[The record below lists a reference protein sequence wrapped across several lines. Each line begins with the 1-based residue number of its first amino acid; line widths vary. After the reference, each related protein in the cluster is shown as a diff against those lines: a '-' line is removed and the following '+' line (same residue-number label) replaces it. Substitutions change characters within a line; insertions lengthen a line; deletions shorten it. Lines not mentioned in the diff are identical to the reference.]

1 MLARR
6 KVLLINSSA
15 GLYGA
20 DRCLLWIVAGL
31 IEKGFEVEVVLP
43 FHGPLVAKLD
53 EVGVSVNIVDPVVFR
68 RNVLKPAAMLRL
80 AVFSVP
86 SLLRLCKLIKS
97 NDFDLVHSNTGVII
111 GGALAARICGLPHVW
126 HFREMLTEFRYLWKM
141 HEWVVCLTSREIVC
155 ISSAVEKQF
164 KSNAA
169 RSKTT
174 VINDGIPLPK
184 SNLAKKRNWSGNKCR
199 LLTVGLIAPYK
210 GQDVLIAAVKS
221 LVEKGRDIDLTI
233 VGGVFGGQTDFR
245 NSLVHKVH
253 EMGLSQHVSFEGF
266 CENVEPYFDKADIF
280 VLPSRRPEGLGL
292 VILEAMARRVPVIAT
307 RGGGVTEI
315 INDGEN
321 GVLVEAGDHVDL
333 ANAIK
338 RVSADSEFASSLVE
352 QGYTTVREKFSLERM
367 ITGLTGVYR
376 RVLS

>member
-126 HFREMLTEFRYLWKM
+126 HFREMLTEFRYLWKK
-141 HEWVVCLTSREIVC
+141 I
-155 ISSAVEKQF
+155 
-164 KSNAA
+164 
-169 RSKTT
+169 
-174 VINDGIPLPK
+174 
-184 SNLAKKRNWSGNKCR
+184 
-199 LLTVGLIAPYK
+199 
-210 GQDVLIAAVKS
+210 
-221 LVEKGRDIDLTI
+221 GRA
-233 VGGVFGGQTDFR
+233 
-245 NSLVHKVH
+245 
-253 EMGLSQHVSFEGF
+253 HV
-266 CENVEPYFDKADIF
+266 
-280 VLPSRRPEGLGL
+280 
-292 VILEAMARRVPVIAT
+292 
-307 RGGGVTEI
+307 
-315 INDGEN
+315 
-321 GVLVEAGDHVDL
+321 
-333 ANAIK
+333 
-338 RVSADSEFASSLVE
+338 
-352 QGYTTVREKFSLERM
+352 
-367 ITGLTGVYR
+367 
-376 RVLS
+376 